1 MNTKQRLIEEIIAL
15 KDDMT
20 AKELYWFAMDLQELD
35 ISLLINIKK
44 KLKNG

>member
-20 AKELYWFAMDLQELD
+20 VKELYWFAMDLQELD

>member
-1 MNTKQRLIEEIIAL
+1 MDTRQILIEEIIAL

>member
-1 MNTKQRLIEEIIAL
+1 MDTRQILIEEIIAL
-15 KDDMT
+15 NDNMT
-20 AKELYWFAMDLQELD
+20 AKELYSYAQDLQELD

>member
-1 MNTKQRLIEEIIAL
+1 MDTRQKLIEEIIAL